1 MLNILNFYIAPFNAN
16 GIIKKKRGD
25 DMKFP
30 DTAKRLSDAMNK
42 KHIKAAEL
50 AERSGVSKGSISQ
63 YLNGRNRPTNINAG
77 KMAEVLNVDAMWL
90 MGFEV
95 PNTSSIKADYY
106 VDTKVGKVL
115 IEANKMDDEDLNH
128 LLVYAQY
135 LNNRKED

>member
-1 MLNILNFYIAPFNAN
+1 MLNILNFCIAPFNAN

-95 PNTSSIKADYY
+95 SNTSSIKADYY

>member
-1 MLNILNFYIAPFNAN
+1 MLNILNFCIAPFNVN

-90 MGFEV
+90 MGFEM